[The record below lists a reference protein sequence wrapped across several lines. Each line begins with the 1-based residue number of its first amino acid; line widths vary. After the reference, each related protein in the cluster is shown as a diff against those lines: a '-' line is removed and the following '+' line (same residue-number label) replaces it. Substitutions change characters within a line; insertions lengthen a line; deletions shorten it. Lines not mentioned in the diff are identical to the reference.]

1 MRRLRA
7 LFESRRAR
15 SLIALCC
22 IALMLVATNI
32 LAVRYLPQRLDL
44 TAEHLYTL
52 SPGTLRTL
60 TQIDEPVTLHFYYS
74 ARLGEAIP
82 AYGVYAQRVRELLD
96 QYVAAA
102 HGKLRLEVHQPLP
115 FSEDEDRAVA
125 LGLQGV
131 PLNARGEQIY
141 FGLAGT
147 NSTDD
152 QQTIPFFA
160 PQRERLL
167 EYDLTRVV
175 HALVFPKRTV
185 VGLISSLPLDGGP
198 AAGLPGGGRRH
209 PMAFLQQMRQLDE
222 VETLPSSL
230 DRIPSGTDVLMLVQP
245 QDLPPRTLFAIDQFV
260 LQGGRAIV
268 FVDPYSELLAH
279 SGTGHGK
286 SVADS
291 SFAVLMRAWGL
302 KLLPDAVAADRRD
315 ARRVGVPTKNGGEQA
330 VDYVAWLDLR
340 DGELN
345 RDDVITAGLRQITMA
360 SAGILEPLA
369 GATTKLEPLIT
380 TSPDAMKLPV
390 AKVAAPL
397 PDVAGLLTQ
406 FKPDNTRYVLA
417 AHVTGPAATA
427 FPDGPPKGGEA
438 PAAGPGD
445 LVRQSVQ
452 PINVV
457 VAADT
462 DMLDDRFWARSQDFF
477 GRQVVEPVA
486 DNGDFVANAVDVLA
500 GGQDLVGLRSRGS
513 SARPFELVERI
524 QREADDRYAAERA
537 ALERKLQQTQAKLRA
552 YTKGEPTDA
561 SATLAPEQATA
572 VAEFRADLLNTRRQ
586 LRAVQA
592 ALRQDISALK
602 MILEF
607 CDIALVPILVAAAA
621 IVLGLLRLKRWR
633 RRHAAPV

>member
-7 LFESRRAR
+7 LFGSRRAR
-15 SLIALCC
+15 SLMALSC
-22 IALMLVATNI
+22 IALMLVAANI
-32 LAVRYLPQRLDL
+32 LAARLLPQRLDL

-60 TQIDEPVTLHFYYS
+60 AQIDEPITLRFYYS

-82 AYGVYAQRVRELLD
+82 AYGVYAQRVHELLD

-102 HGKLRLEVHQPLP
+102 NGKLRLEVHQPQP

-131 PLNARGEQIY
+131 PLNAQGERIY

-160 PQRERLL
+160 PERERLL

-185 VGLISSLPLDGGP
+185 VGLISSVPLDGGP
-198 AAGLPGGGRRH
+198 ATGLPGGGRLH
-209 PMAFLQQMRQLDE
+209 PLAFLQQLRQLDD
-222 VETLPSSL
+222 VETLPESL
-230 DRIPSGTDVLMLVQP
+230 ASIPFGTDVLMLVQP
-245 QDLPPRTLFAIDQFV
+245 QNLPPRTLFAIDQFV
-260 LQGGRAIV
+260 LRGGRAIV

-279 SGTGHGK
+279 SATGHAK
-286 SVADS
+286 SSADS
-291 SFAVLMRAWGL
+291 NIALLFKAWGL
-302 KLLPDAVAADRRD
+302 KLLPDAVAADRHD
-315 ARRVGVPTKNGGEQA
+315 ARRVAVPTESGGEQA

-340 DGELN
+340 DGQLN

-360 SAGILEPLA
+360 SAGILQPLP
-369 GATTKLEPLIT
+369 GATTTMEPLIT
-380 TSPDAMKLPV
+380 TSPDSMTLPV
-390 AKVAAPL
+390 AKVAQEL
-397 PDVAGLLTQ
+397 PDVTGLLTQ
-406 FKPDNTRYVLA
+406 FKPANIRYVLA
-417 AHVTGPAATA
+417 AHITGPAATA
-427 FPDGPPKGGEA
+427 FPDGPPKDGDQ
-438 PAAGPGD
+438 PAAAGD
-445 LVRQSVQ
+445 FVQQSAE

-457 VAADT
+457 VVADT

-513 SARPFELVERI
+513 SARPFELVEEI

-552 YTKGEPTDA
+552 YTTGEPADA
-561 SATLAPEQATA
+561 GTALAPEQAKA
-572 VAEFRADLLNTRRQ
+572 VEEFRADLLTTRRQ
-586 LRAVQA
+586 LRSVQA
-592 ALRQDISALK
+592 ALRRDISALK

-621 IVLGLLRLKRWR
+621 IVLGLLRLRRWR
-633 RRHAAPV
+633 RRHAAPA